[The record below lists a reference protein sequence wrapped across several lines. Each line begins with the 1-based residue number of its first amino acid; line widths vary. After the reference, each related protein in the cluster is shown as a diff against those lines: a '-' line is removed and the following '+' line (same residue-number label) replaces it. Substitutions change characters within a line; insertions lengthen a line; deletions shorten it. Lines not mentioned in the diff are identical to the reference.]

1 MATEE
6 KNIWHRISHQEA
18 VARLRSDSK
27 EGLSDQEAA
36 ARQREAGKN
45 ELPEEKPLPRVKI
58 FLEQFASPL
67 IYILIFAG
75 GVTLFLREYADAIVI
90 FAAVFLNAIV
100 GYVQESKS
108 SKALRELRKV
118 LSVKAVVVRSG
129 REREIPADE
138 LVPGDIVLLRP
149 GDKIP
154 ADGRL
159 IENHGLRINESALTG
174 EWLPALKTAAVL
186 SRDTP
191 LADRDNL
198 VYMGTV
204 AEDGRGKAVITGT
217 GDKTEIGKINCL
229 VRETKEDKT
238 PYQKKLAH
246 FSKIVGIIIGAI
258 CIGIFAEGMLTGG
271 EFVEMFTTA
280 VAIAVASIPE
290 GLPVAMTVI
299 LALGMQRIF
308 KKGGLVRKLAAAET
322 LGSTS
327 IIATDKTGTL
337 TKGRMN
343 VAGIFTF
350 SLPEEKVLK
359 TAILCSEAFVENFW
373 DPPEKW
379 KVRGMPTERALI
391 LEGAKFGLVKNELET
406 AEPKIGEISFSSA
419 SKYSASLRRPP
430 AAVSRRE
437 SSSGA
442 GGKNIIYAKG
452 APEVILEKS
461 KYLEFNGRRTE
472 MDKQKR
478 ELLHKKCE
486 ELTSKGYR
494 VLAAAYREVRAA
506 EATADDFKKSVA
518 DLVFIGLIFLEDPVR
533 EEAKEAIQTCYRAG
547 MRPIIITGD
556 HGLTAKAI
564 AKKLGI
570 DVGNENIMEG
580 KDLEKMSEAQFAKK
594 IGDIQIYARVEPKHK
609 LRIIEAWQKRGEVV
623 AMTGDGINDA
633 PALKQANIG
642 VALGSGTEVAKEVAD
657 IVLLTD
663 DFSVIV
669 AAVEEGRAILDNIRK
684 IVTYLLSDSFT
695 EIVLIG
701 SSVLLG
707 LPLPVTAV
715 QILWINL
722 IEDGLPNVA
731 LAFEPKEKDLMS
743 QKPQGLDIPLLTR
756 EMKVIIFIVGLL
768 TDLLLLGLFL
778 WLVGKN
784 YDIKYIQTMIFA
796 GLAIDSIFY
805 VFCCKSLRKNLWQID
820 IFNNKLLIVAWFVGL
835 AGLLSAIYIPALNQL
850 LGTVP
855 LPASSWLVIV
865 GLAIANVGLI
875 EAAKYYFIVNHK
887 TEDI

>member
-6 KNIWHRISHQEA
+6 KTVWHHISY
-18 VARLRSDSK
+18 
-27 EGLSDQEAA
+27 QEAA
-36 ARQREAGKN
+36 ARLCSDTKNGLSDREAILRQKEAGKN
-45 ELPEEKPLPRVKI
+45 KLPGQKPLPRVKI

-75 GVTLFLREYADAIVI
+75 GVTLFLQEYADTIVI
-90 FAAVFLNAIV
+90 FTAVLLNAIV

-108 SKALRELRKV
+108 SKALRELKKV
-118 LSVKAVVVRSG
+118 LSARAVVVRNG
-129 REREIPADE
+129 REREIPAEE
-138 LVPGDIVLLRP
+138 LVPGDIILLRP

-154 ADGRL
+154 ADGRV
-159 IENHGLRINESALTG
+159 IESRGLKINESALTG

-186 SRDTP
+186 SENTP

-204 AEDGRGKAVITGT
+204 AEDGRGKAMVTGI
-217 GDKTEIGKINCL
+217 GDGTEIGKINRL

-246 FSKIVGIIIGAI
+246 FSKIVGVVVGIICFA
-258 CIGIFAEGMLTGG
+258 IFAEGMLTGG

-308 KKGGLVRKLAAAET
+308 KRKGLVRKLAAAET

-337 TKGRMN
+337 TEGRMN

-359 TAILCSEAFVENFW
+359 AAILCSEAFIENYQ

-391 LEGAKFGLVKNELET
+391 LEGAKFGLIKNKLEN

-419 SKYSASLRRPP
+419 SKYSASLRR
-430 AAVSRRE
+430 AAGPDSRRE
-437 SSSGA
+437 FLSA
-442 GGKNIIYAKG
+442 GGEKNVIYAKG
-452 APEVILEKS
+452 APEVILERS
-461 KYLEFNGRRTE
+461 KYLELNGRRME
-472 MDKQKR
+472 MDKEKR

-486 ELTSKGYR
+486 ELTSEGYR

-506 EATADDFKKSVA
+506 DVAAADLKKSVA
-518 DLVFIGLIFLEDPVR
+518 DLVFIGLVFLEDPVR

-556 HGLTAKAI
+556 HGLTARAVAGRLGLDVA
-564 AKKLGI
+564 AK
-570 DVGNENIMEG
+570 NIMEG
-580 KDLEKMSEAQFAKK
+580 KELEKMSDAQFAEK
-594 IGDIQIYARVEPKHK
+594 INDIQIYARVEPKHK
-609 LRIIEAWQKRGEVV
+609 LRIVEAWQKKGEVV

-701 SSVLLG
+701 TAVLLG

-731 LAFEPKEKDLMS
+731 LAFEPKENDLMN

-768 TDLLLLGLFL
+768 TDLLLLGLFF
-778 WLVGKN
+778 WLIGKD
-784 YDIKYIQTMIFA
+784 YDIRYIQTMIFA

-820 IFNNKLLIVAWFVGL
+820 IFNNKLLIAAWFVGL
-835 AGLLSAIYIPALNQL
+835 AGLLAAIYVPVLSGL

-865 GLAIANVGLI
+865 GLALVNVGLI
-875 EAAKYYFIVNHK
+875 EAAKYYFIANRR
-887 TEDI
+887 TGDI

>member
-1 MATEE
+1 MAIE
-6 KNIWHRISHQEA
+6 KKTGWHNIPYKKA
-18 VARLRSDSK
+18 VELLRSDSK
-27 EGLSDQEAA
+27 KGLSDQEVAI
-36 ARQREAGKN
+36 RQRQAGKN
-45 ELPEEKPLPRVKI
+45 RLPEEKPLSRVKI

-75 GVTLFLREYADAIVI
+75 VVTLFLKEYADAIVI

-100 GYVQESKS
+100 GYFQESKS
-108 SKALRELRKV
+108 SKALRELKKV
-118 LSVKAVVVRSG
+118 LSVKAVVMRNG
-129 REREIPADE
+129 KEREILADE
-138 LVPGDIVLLRP
+138 LVPGDIILLKP
-149 GDKIP
+149 GDRVP
-154 ADGRL
+154 VDGRL
-159 IENHGLRINESALTG
+159 VENHGLKINESALTG
-174 EWLPALKTAAVL
+174 EWLPASKITTSLPE
-186 SRDTP
+186 DTP

-198 VYMGTV
+198 VYMGTIV
-204 AEDGRGKAVITGT
+204 EDGRGRAVVTGI
-217 GDKTEIGKINCL
+217 GNKTEIGKINSL

-246 FSKIVGIIIGAI
+246 FSKIIGIVIGAI
-258 CIGIFAEGMLTGG
+258 CLVIFAEGMLTGG

-299 LALGMQRIF
+299 LALGMQRIL
-308 KKGGLVRKLAAAET
+308 KKKGLVRKLAAAET

-337 TKGRMN
+337 TKGKMN

-350 SLPEEKVLK
+350 SSPEEKVLK
-359 TAILCSEAFVENFW
+359 TAILCSEAFIENSQ
-373 DPPEKW
+373 DQPEKW
-379 KVRGMPTERALI
+379 EIRGMPTERALV
-391 LEGAKFGLVKNELET
+391 LEGAKFGLVKDELEE
-406 AEPKIGEISFSSA
+406 AEPEIDEISFCSEC
-419 SKYSASLRRPP
+419 KYSASLRRIPR
-430 AAVSRRE
+430 ARSRRQFLLAVE
-437 SSSGA
+437 E
-442 GGKNIIYAKG
+442 KNIIYAKG
-452 APEVILEKS
+452 APEIILEKS
-461 KYLEFNGRRTE
+461 KYLEFNGKLE
-472 MDKQKR
+472 EIDKEKK
-478 ELLHKKCE
+478 ELLYKKYE
-486 ELTSKGYR
+486 ELTGKGYR
-494 VLAAAYREVRAA
+494 VLAAAYKGVRESDVAA
-506 EATADDFKKSVA
+506 GDFKKSVNE
-518 DLVFIGLIFLEDPVR
+518 LIFIGLIFLEDPVR

-564 AKKLGI
+564 ANKLGLN
-570 DVGNENIMEG
+570 VENENIMEG
-580 KDLEKMSEAQFAKK
+580 KELEKMSDAQFARK
-594 IGDIQIYARVEPKHK
+594 IKNIQIYARVEPKHK
-609 LRIIEAWQKRGEVV
+609 LRIIKAWQKRGEVV

-663 DFSVIV
+663 DFSIIV

-701 SSVLLG
+701 SSILMG

-731 LAFEPKEKDLMS
+731 LAFEPKENDLMN
-743 QKPQGLDIPLLTR
+743 QKPQGLNIPLLTR
-756 EMKVIIFIVGLL
+756 EMKIIIFIVGLL
-768 TDLLLLGLFL
+768 TDLLLLGLFF

-805 VFCCKSLRKNLWQID
+805 VFCCKSLRKNLWHTD
-820 IFNNKLLIVAWFVGL
+820 IFNNKLLIVSWFVGL
-835 AGLLSAIYIPALNQL
+835 AGLFSAIYVPVLSQL

-855 LPASSWLVIV
+855 LPASSWFVIA
-865 GLAIANVGLI
+865 GLAVANVVLI
-875 EAAKYYFIVNHK
+875 EAAKYYFIANHK
-887 TEDI
+887 TENV

>member
-1 MATEE
+1 
-6 KNIWHRISHQEA
+6 
-18 VARLRSDSK
+18 
-27 EGLSDQEAA
+27 
-36 ARQREAGKN
+36 
-45 ELPEEKPLPRVKI
+45 
-58 FLEQFASPL
+58 
-67 IYILIFAG
+67 
-75 GVTLFLREYADAIVI
+75 
-90 FAAVFLNAIV
+90 
-100 GYVQESKS
+100 
-108 SKALRELRKV
+108 
-118 LSVKAVVVRSG
+118 
-129 REREIPADE
+129 
-138 LVPGDIVLLRP
+138 
-149 GDKIP
+149 
-154 ADGRL
+154 
-159 IENHGLRINESALTG
+159 
-174 EWLPALKTAAVL
+174 
-186 SRDTP
+186 
-191 LADRDNL
+191 
-198 VYMGTV
+198 
-204 AEDGRGKAVITGT
+204 
-217 GDKTEIGKINCL
+217 
-229 VRETKEDKT
+229 
-238 PYQKKLAH
+238 
-246 FSKIVGIIIGAI
+246 
-258 CIGIFAEGMLTGG
+258 
-271 EFVEMFTTA
+271 
-280 VAIAVASIPE
+280 
-290 GLPVAMTVI
+290 
-299 LALGMQRIF
+299 
-308 KKGGLVRKLAAAET
+308 
-322 LGSTS
+322 
-327 IIATDKTGTL
+327 
-337 TKGRMN
+337 
-343 VAGIFTF
+343 
-350 SLPEEKVLK
+350 
-359 TAILCSEAFVENFW
+359 
-373 DPPEKW
+373 
-379 KVRGMPTERALI
+379 
-391 LEGAKFGLVKNELET
+391 
-406 AEPKIGEISFSSA
+406 
-419 SKYSASLRRPP
+419 
-430 AAVSRRE
+430 
-437 SSSGA
+437 
-442 GGKNIIYAKG
+442 
-452 APEVILEKS
+452 
-461 KYLEFNGRRTE
+461 